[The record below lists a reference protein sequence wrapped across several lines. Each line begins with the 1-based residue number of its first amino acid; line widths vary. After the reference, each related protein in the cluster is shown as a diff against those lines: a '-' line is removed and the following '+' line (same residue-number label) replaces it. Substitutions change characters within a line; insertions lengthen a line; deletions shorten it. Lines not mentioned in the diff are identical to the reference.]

1 MWIAPGF
8 GKPANQR
15 ISQAQL
21 ATLQLNLIHPH
32 SVGEALASR
41 CTRRPRRALDF

>member
-32 SVGEALASR
+32 SVGVDEPLCAPPSR
-41 CTRRPRRALDF
+41 A